1 MVKVVPVLVC
11 VMSVECCVAVFKIVD
26 SSVVVKIGIVDPYG
40 VDVLSGDLSV
50 VVTSLAVVSG

>member
-1 MVKVVPVLVC
+1 MIKIVPVLVC

-26 SSVVVKIGIVDPYG
+26 SSVVVKVGIVDTYG
-40 VDVLSGDLSV
+40 VNVLSVDWSV